1 MTQTDLLEELK
12 MEQVKTKQRVTD
24 HGEVFTD
31 NREVNAMLD
40 LVKQETE
47 NIDSTFLEP
56 ACGTGNFLIEILRRK
71 LAVVERKYRKVQN
84 DYERYAFAA
93 LFSIYGIELLPDN
106 VERCKERLY
115 KLFTHQ
121 YTSIYK
127 KVNVDYLK
135 SAEFIL
141 DRNILCGNALTL
153 KNEKEKPIVFSQWAF
168 INPREVK
175 RKDYVFEEM
184 IPPDSHDLFDAHETS
199 DHGKPVFIP
208 KWINEYPPTKFKELF
223 QQNGVNE

>member
-1 MTQTDLLEELK
+1 MSNTI
-12 MEQVKTKQRVTD
+12 QVKTKQRVTD

-31 NREVNAMLD
+31 HREVNAMLD

-71 LAVVERKYRKVQN
+71 LVVVERKYQRIQN
-84 DYERYAFAA
+84 DYERYAIAA
-93 LFSIYGIELLPDN
+93 LCSIYGIELLPDN

-115 KLFTHQ
+115 KLFSHQ
-121 YTSIYK
+121 YTTLFK
-127 KVNVDYLK
+127 KVNSDFLK

-153 KNEKEKPIVFSQWAF
+153 KDEKEKPIEFSQWAF
-168 INPREVK
+168 VNPRQVK

-184 IPPDSHDLFDAHETS
+184 MPKDEDNLFQSGMVPDEQ
-199 DHGKPVFIP
+199 GKPKFIP
-208 KWINEYPPTKFKELF
+208 EWIREFPPTKYKELF
-223 QQNGVNE
+223 LQDGVNE